1 VKTLKTYAAAAAL
14 SLAALATAGC
24 GYALVGR
31 GSNLPADIK
40 SVYLKPFENQTA
52 RSQVEQILTRA
63 LAEELVTRHRFSV
76 VNDAAQADAELSGAV
91 QSFAVT
97 PVTFDSQGRAT
108 EYEISIVAKV
118 AFKRTGSDAVLW
130 SNDRYLFRE
139 NYPVEVSETGY
150 FDRETLAIEQVAGKF
165 AETMVSDLLEG
176 F

>member
-1 VKTLKTYAAAAAL
+1 MRKLKTYAAAAVL
-14 SLAALATAGC
+14 GIAAVATAGC

-76 VNDAAQADAELSGAV
+76 VNDAAQSDAELSGAV

-150 FDRETLAIEQVAGKF
+150 FDRETLAIEEVAGKF